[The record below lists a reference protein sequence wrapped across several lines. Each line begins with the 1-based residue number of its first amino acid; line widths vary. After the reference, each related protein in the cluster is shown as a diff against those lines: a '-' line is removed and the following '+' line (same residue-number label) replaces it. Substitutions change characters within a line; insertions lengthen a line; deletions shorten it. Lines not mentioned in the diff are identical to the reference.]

1 MSSLVLLL
9 VAVDRSPAKGPKR
22 GLRGRQHVLEEC
34 PRLCPQTSQPPD
46 QRDEATSRP
55 VSGSW
60 SSGAER
66 APRPSLDGW
75 ESKHQK
81 KGLAQDHAAIWAQP
95 GPAPGSGLPLL
106 SPRLPQVRGTCL
118 KSQVSPRP
126 WLLSPQKAH
135 LGRES
140 RRGLLGQ
147 PGQSPPQARPPGP
160 AWGDEAA
167 RGAQHTVSSAGA
179 GSSSVTWLSCGTRQ
193 AGPPPPRR
201 PLSLSLRIGLLAE
214 RSSSCHLP
222 PEGHHHTLCA
232 VTPRPK
238 D

>member
-81 KGLAQDHAAIWAQP
+81 KGLAQDHAAIWARP
-95 GPAPGSGLPLL
+95 GPRLRTPSAKSTAPPSKRDLSQVPGEPTPLAPQPPEGTSRAGKQTGPARSARSVSSSGPPARPCLGRRG
-106 SPRLPQVRGTCL
+106 SPRGT
-118 KSQVSPRP
+118 
-126 WLLSPQKAH
+126 AH
-135 LGRES
+135 
-140 RRGLLGQ
+140 
-147 PGQSPPQARPPGP
+147 
-160 AWGDEAA
+160 
-167 RGAQHTVSSAGA
+167 SSAGA

-201 PLSLSLRIGLLAE
+201 PPSLSLRIGLLAE
-214 RSSSCHLP
+214 GSSSCHLP

>member
-34 PRLCPQTSQPPD
+34 PRLCPQISQPPD

-81 KGLAQDHAAIWAQP
+81 KGLAQDHAAIWARP
-95 GPAPGSGLPLL
+95 GPRLRTPSAKSTAPPSKRDL
-106 SPRLPQVRGTCL
+106 
-118 KSQVSPRP
+118 SQVPGEP
-126 WLLSPQKAH
+126 TPLAPQ
-135 LGRES
+135 
-140 RRGLLGQ
+140 
-147 PGQSPPQARPPGP
+147 
-160 AWGDEAA
+160 
-167 RGAQHTVSSAGA
+167 
-179 GSSSVTWLSCGTRQ
+179 
-193 AGPPPPRR
+193 
-201 PLSLSLRIGLLAE
+201 
-214 RSSSCHLP
+214 P
-222 PEGHHHTLCA
+222 PEGTSRAGKQTGPARSARSVSSSGPPARPCLGRRGSPRGTAHSQQCWGWFQLCHLA
-232 VTPRPK
+232 QLRHSAGRAPSASASSVSESQNWSAG
-238 D
+238 

>member
-1 MSSLVLLL
+1 MSWKSVPDSVPRSASLQT
-9 VAVDRSPAKGPKR
+9 R
-22 GLRGRQHVLEEC
+22 GTRPLPGQCLGRGALELKEH
-34 PRLCPQTSQPPD
+34 RD
-46 QRDEATSRP
+46 QA
-55 VSGSW
+55 
-60 SSGAER
+60 
-66 APRPSLDGW
+66 LMDGNPNTR
-75 ESKHQK
+75 K
-81 KGLAQDHAAIWAQP
+81 KGSLRTTRQFGP

-201 PLSLSLRIGLLAE
+201 PPSLSLRIGLLAE
-214 RSSSCHLP
+214 GSSSCHLP